1 MSIMTLKPTEP
12 MPKGIDAWVDSFRG
26 WLRRRPRYQRQLKSQ
41 VAEVERALLS
51 LTALDADNLART
63 IDQVVAMVRRDP
75 IEIGGKLPFALAVV
89 CEIAYRSMGMR
100 PYPVQMM
107 GALALH
113 QGWLAE
119 MATGEGKT
127 LTVALAGV
135 LAAWSGRPCHVVTAN
150 EYLAQR
156 DAETME
162 PLYKASGVM
171 VASALGDDSPEE
183 RQPAYGADVTYVTAK
198 TLLADYLRDQ
208 LATRQGSGA
217 KQEAFM
223 RWRGAEAASALMLKR
238 GVHTAIVDEADSVLI
253 DEAVTPLILSAPRE
267 VPGMHDAIIWAHALA
282 EKLEEG
288 KDYQG
293 VQRDQRIELG
303 EGAKTAVKQR
313 YKRLPVGWQSERQGN
328 ELLQHALTV
337 RSIYRKQQHYLVDDG
352 KVVLLDEFTGR
363 MMPERSLSAGLHQA
377 IEAYE
382 GLEMT
387 HPNESMGQMSFQA
400 FFRRMPRLSGTSG
413 TVNEARA
420 ELWRIYQLGVIKI
433 PTHRPRQTKILNT
446 QVCVSEVDKWR
457 KVAQY
462 VHEVHKTGQPVLIG
476 VRSVRSSEILKEHL
490 EVLGLIPQVLNA
502 QAHAQ
507 EAEIVAQ
514 AGQFSA
520 ITIATN
526 MAGRGTDIHVVERS
540 LEAGGLHVVIA
551 EPNDSARVDRQLAGR
566 CGRQGEPGT
575 VTAVI
580 SVEDGLFKRYLLP
593 WQRRILNQL
602 SRFGSRSL
610 FSYLQQTAVDAV
622 VQAAQDRAEADAF
635 ARRWSV
641 LRHDEWLERAL
652 PFDDTHRY

>member
-1 MSIMTLKPTEP
+1 MSIMTLKPMEP
-12 MPKGIDAWVDSFRG
+12 MPKGIDAWVDSLRG

-41 VAEVERALLS
+41 VAEVEKALQS
-51 LTALDADNLART
+51 LIALDADDFSRRV
-63 IDQVVAMVRRDP
+63 DDVVNMIRRDP
-75 IEIGGKLPFALAVV
+75 IEVGGQLPLALAVV
-89 CEIAYRSMGMR
+89 CELAYRSMGMR

-156 DAETME
+156 DAETMK
-162 PLYKASGVM
+162 PLYKASGVV

-223 RWRGAEAASALMLKR
+223 RWRGAESASALMLKR

-288 KDYQG
+288 KDYQA

-303 EGAKTAVKQR
+303 EGAKTAVQQR
-313 YKRLPVGWQSERQGN
+313 FKRLPVGWQSERQGN

-400 FFRRMPRLSGTSG
+400 FFRRMQRLSGTSG

-446 QVCVSEVDKWR
+446 QVSVSEDDKWS
-457 KVAQY
+457 KVAEY
-462 VHEVHKTGQPVLIG
+462 VRQVHATGQPVLIG
-476 VRSVRSSEILKEHL
+476 VRSVRSSEILNEHL
-490 EVLGLIPQVLNA
+490 QALGLLPQVLNA

-526 MAGRGTDIHVVERS
+526 MAGRGTDIHVVEQS
-540 LEAGGLHVVIA
+540 LEMGGLHVVIA

-566 CGRQGEPGT
+566 CGRQGEPGS

-580 SVEDGLFKRYLLP
+580 SIEDALFKRYLLP
-593 WQRRILNQL
+593 WQRRLLKQITRLGSNFILKHFHQ
-602 SRFGSRSL
+602 
-610 FSYLQQTAVDAV
+610 AAIDAV
-622 VQAAQDRAEADAF
+622 VRAAQDRAEKDAF
-635 ARRWSV
+635 TRRWSV